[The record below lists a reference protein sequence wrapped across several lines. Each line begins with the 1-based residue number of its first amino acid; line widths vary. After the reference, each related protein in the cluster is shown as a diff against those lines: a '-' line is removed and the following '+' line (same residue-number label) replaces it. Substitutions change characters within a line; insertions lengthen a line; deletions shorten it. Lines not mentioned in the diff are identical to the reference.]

1 MKAHAEEIAGRRKIV
16 VQHYVARVP
25 AGKTC
30 SAFRGK
36 AIFPGRKCKSNCALF
51 PCVACGSEKEL
62 AIRAAFES
70 VPEVAH
76 YIFNRDRG
84 QQR

>member
-1 MKAHAEEIAGRRKIV
+1 MTLS
-16 VQHYVARVP
+16 VARVP
-25 AGKTC
+25 AGKMC

-76 YIFNRDRG
+76 YIFNRDCG